1 MTVVGG
7 IQSLPSDRAA
17 VEQTARDLILAVA
30 ERRTSSGV
38 SVVIEGAPGIGKTFL
53 ARRIL
58 ESVPPGTAKIVRVT
72 GEPGRRNDPFA
83 GARPLLGDMPGTGD
97 VGNAAFDR
105 VDEMCADGPVVLG
118 VEDAHN
124 LDAATLTLI
133 RRLVWASRSLPLAVL
148 VNTRPDPPRE
158 PLAMLIG
165 QVTLRL
171 RLSPMGPMM
180 V

>member
-1 MTVVGG
+1 MTVIGG

-30 ERRTSSGV
+30 GRRTSSGV

-105 VDEMCADGPVVLG
+105 VDEMAING
-118 VEDAHN
+118 H
-124 LDAATLTLI
+124 TT
-133 RRLVWASRSLPLAVL
+133 RRLPELLLGLAVPGVIIL
-148 VNTRPDPPRE
+148 YMLKFSKSYPDRVTGQE
-158 PLAMLIG
+158 PA
-165 QVTLRL
+165 QA
-171 RLSPMGPMM
+171 PAH
-180 V
+180 